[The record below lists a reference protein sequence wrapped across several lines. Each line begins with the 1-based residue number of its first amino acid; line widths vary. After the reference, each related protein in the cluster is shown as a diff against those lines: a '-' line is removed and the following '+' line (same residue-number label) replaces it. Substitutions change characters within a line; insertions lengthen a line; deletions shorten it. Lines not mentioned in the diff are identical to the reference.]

1 MAADRTTRCSA
12 SVHRRFSRLVSRLT
26 SRLVVWALGW
36 GTVLGA
42 HAQPTTLPPPPP
54 AASTNAGA
62 DVKTPAKPA
71 APGLPLW
78 EIGFGLGAARIPH
91 YRGSS
96 QSRVWP
102 LPLPYVVYRGDVFK
116 ADRDGARAELLELKN
131 FNIDLSVAAGAP
143 SNSKNNVARLG
154 MTSLAPTLEFGPNLN
169 WTVARGQGWDLDL
182 RLPLR
187 AGMTLERSPKFV
199 GLVTSPN
206 INVDYR
212 VGDWQIGA
220 LVLANFATR
229 QQNSYYYDVPAAFAT
244 VDRPAY
250 RASGGYAGAQ
260 FVSGVSR
267 RFGDVWFGAFTK
279 VDFLGG
285 AVYGDSP
292 LVKRKRTV
300 AAGFGVSW
308 VFAKSTQTASPPKV
322 QHGHAPP

>member
-1 MAADRTTRCSA
+1 MAPARSTHGCFA
-12 SVHRRFSRLVSRLT
+12 SLGAPSRLVFG
-26 SRLVVWALGW
+26 ALGLFTAI
-36 GTVLGA
+36 GSA
-42 HAQPTTLPPPPP
+42 AQPATLPAPPTPVV
-54 AASTNAGA
+54 ASPGA
-62 DVKTPAKPA
+62 DAKPT
-71 APGLPLW
+71 APALPLW
-78 EIGFGLGAARIPH
+78 EIGFGLGAARLPH

-116 ADRDGARAELLELKN
+116 ADREGARAELFEGKD
-131 FNIDLSVAAGAP
+131 FHIDLSVAAGAP
-143 SNSKNNVARLG
+143 SNSKNNIARLG

-169 WTVARGQGWDLDL
+169 WTIARGQQWDLDL

-199 GLVTSPN
+199 GLVSSPN
-206 INVDYR
+206 INLDYR

-229 QQNSYYYDVPAAFAT
+229 QQNSYYYDVPTAFAT
-244 VDRPAY
+244 ADRPAY

-267 RFGDVWFGAFTK
+267 RFGDVWLGAFTK

-292 LVKRKRTV
+292 LVKRKQTV

-308 VFAKSTQTASPPKV
+308 VFAKSTQTASPSKTP
-322 QHGHAPP
+322 HGHARP

>member
-1 MAADRTTRCSA
+1 MAAARSIHGCFAAIGTLA
-12 SVHRRFSRLVSRLT
+12 RLVFG
-26 SRLVVWALGW
+26 ALGCL
-36 GTVLGA
+36 TA
-42 HAQPTTLPPPPP
+42 TMAAAQPTTLPAPPP
-54 AASTNAGA
+54 AAAVSAVA
-62 DVKTPAKPA
+62 PEAKPV
-71 APGLPLW
+71 APALPLW
-78 EIGFGLGAARIPH
+78 EVGFGLGAARLPH

-102 LPLPYVVYRGDVFK
+102 LPLPYVVYRGDVLK
-116 ADRDGARAELLELKN
+116 ADRDGARAELLESKN
-131 FNIDLSVAAGAP
+131 FRIDLSVAAGAP
-143 SNSKNNVARLG
+143 SNAKDNVARQG

-169 WTVARGQGWDLDL
+169 WTIASGKQWELDL

-187 AGMTLERSPKFV
+187 AGVTLERSPKFV
-199 GLVTSPN
+199 GLVSSPN
-206 INVDYR
+206 INLDYR

-229 QQNSYYYDVPAAFAT
+229 QQNSYYYDVPTAFAT
-244 VDRPAY
+244 PDRPAY

-292 LVKRKRTV
+292 LVKRKQTV
-300 AAGFGVSW
+300 AAGIGMSW
-308 VFAKSTQTASPPKV
+308 VFAKSTQTASPPKTL
-322 QHGHAPP
+322 HGHARP